1 MILNLDFSKVVNIG
15 SLILDKCNIS
25 YKHDLFIVEDF
36 SIQDKYYLID
46 FIKIN
51 SRNADNNFIDNNQD
65 VIVLEDIYITDLSL
79 KKDISKQI
87 YSFLQKEGYITN
99 SEYDSSIFDNLDISY
114 FNVRY
119 KYYER
124 NRVIDLE
131 IIKSQVEIFC
141 NYSRYK
147 IINKDKINGLLN
159 TTIVED
165 ISLYNIK
172 KYLKIL
178 FFYKKFEFIYS
189 IVYNGY

>member
-15 SLILDKCNIS
+15 SLILDKHNIS

-51 SRNADNNFIDNNQD
+51 SRSTDIDFIRNNQD
-65 VIVLEDIYITDLSL
+65 IVVLEDIYITDLSL
-79 KKDISKQI
+79 KKDVPKQI
-87 YSFLQKEGYITN
+87 YSFLQKEGYINN
-99 SEYDSSIFDNLDISY
+99 SEYNSDIFDSLDISY

-124 NRVIDLE
+124 NRVVDLD
-131 IIKSQVEIFC
+131 IIKLETEIFC

-147 IINKDKINGLLN
+147 IINKDESNDLLSS
-159 TTIVED
+159 TIVED
-165 ISLYNIK
+165 MYLHNIK
-172 KYLKIL
+172 KYLKIA
-178 FFYKKFEFIYS
+178 
-189 IVYNGY
+189 